1 MKHLPPD
8 PLRGN
13 AMKPGRPASSNW
25 LLILPGLVLTL
36 LLGLPVAA
44 LLLQGLDGELLARLG
59 QAQALAALRLS
70 LATSAVSTV
79 LAVIV
84 GTPLAYI
91 LARWK
96 LRGRALIE
104 LIVDLPLVL
113 PPSVAGLALLLAFGR
128 RGLLGESLLAYGI
141 SLPFSTLAVVLA
153 QLFVAAPL
161 FVRSARLGFMSVDKQ
176 LEESAITEGATH
188 WQLFRYVMV
197 PTAGTSLIG
206 GALLCLARALGEFGA
221 TLLFAGNLMG
231 RTQTMPLAIYV
242 GLESDRGVAIALSLI
257 LLAVSALLLALLR
270 TLERNWS
277 LG

>member
-1 MKHLPPD
+1 
-8 PLRGN
+8 
-13 AMKPGRPASSNW
+13 MKPGRPASSNW

-70 LATSAVSTV
+70 LSTSAVSTM

-270 TLERNWS
+270 NLERNWS

>member
-1 MKHLPPD
+1 
-8 PLRGN
+8 
-13 AMKPGRPASSNW
+13 MKPTSSTW
-25 LLILPGLVLTL
+25 LLVLPGVLL
-36 LLGLPVAA
+36 SLFLGLPVAA
-44 LLLQGLDGELLARLG
+44 MLLEGLTPDLLSRLS
-59 QAQALAALRLS
+59 QAQAVSALRLS
-70 LATSAVSTV
+70 LSTSTASTL
-79 LAVIV
+79 LAVLL
-84 GTPLAYI
+84 GTPLAFA
-91 LARWK
+91 LARWRF
-96 LRGRALIE
+96 RGKGLIE
-104 LIVDLPLVL
+104 LIVDLPIVL

-128 RGLLGESLLAYGI
+128 RGLLGSSLMAWGI

-161 FVRSARLGFMSVDKQ
+161 FVRAARLGFISVDKQ
-176 LEESAITEGATH
+176 LEESAITEGASS

-257 LLAVSALLLALLR
+257 LLAVSAVLLAVLR
-270 TLERNWS
+270 RLEQNWS